1 MKYEFAALKKDFD
14 ENGFVIVP
22 DVLDG
27 ETISILRESM
37 KKITREFDSLAPA
50 LAGKIFFER
59 QHVKNNP
66 QWYEGVI
73 TAEACGDA
81 VRQIS
86 DLVLFDAA
94 FADLICHA
102 RLLDVLEI
110 LFASKEFNF
119 NMMDGRPKAA
129 RVGNGIGNG
138 AFHRDTPFED
148 LTEANAI
155 IAILCLDEMSGE
167 NGGTEFVR
175 ASHKINVEEARK
187 KDWAEVPRDEFAP
200 EKIVV
205 AKCTAGSAIF
215 FDTKILHSAGHNRSE
230 HARRSILT
238 EWTAENALP
247 VSPVRY
253 AFQGLKPRS
262 RQAIYIRQ
270 IKMAFPHLAANKSFG
285 ESA

>member
-1 MKYEFAALKKDFD
+1 MKDEFEALKKDFD

-22 DVLDG
+22 DVLDA
-27 ETISILRESM
+27 ETLFVLRESM
-37 KKITREFDSLAPA
+37 EKVTRGVDSLAPE

-66 QWYEGVI
+66 QWYEGVL
-73 TAEACGDA
+73 TPEACGDA

-86 DLVLFDAA
+86 DLVLFDTA
-94 FADLICHA
+94 FADLICQA
-102 RLLDVLEI
+102 RLLDVLEN
-110 LFASKEFNF
+110 LFESAEFSF
-119 NMMDGRPKAA
+119 NMMSGRPKAA

-175 ASHKINVEEARK
+175 ASHKITEEEARQR
-187 KDWAEVPRDEFAP
+187 DWAEVPRDEFAP

-205 AKCTAGSAIF
+205 AKCPAGSAIF
-215 FDTKILHSAGHNRSE
+215 FDTKILHSAGHNRSNNS
-230 HARRSILT
+230 RRMILT
-238 EWTAENALP
+238 EWTGENALP
-247 VSPVRY
+247 TSPVRY

-262 RQAIYIRQ
+262 RQASYVKQ
-270 IKMAFPHLAANKSFG
+270 IKMAFPHL
-285 ESA
+285 